1 MNEAEIS
8 LDHLNILIVDDER
21 SVIKILRTMLTNIGV
36 GHIFVAH
43 DGVEASAFLDE
54 RGDKIDVIICDWNM
68 PHMNGL
74 QLLKKV
80 RSRTPDKAFVMLTGS
95 ATHEAVREAKRL
107 NINAFIAK
115 PFSQLE
121 IKKKMEMVARILD
134 EQQFRT
140 GASKAAL

>member
-1 MNEAEIS
+1 MNKTDSAFS
-8 LDHLNILIVDDER
+8 HLNILIVDDER
-21 SVIKILRTMLTNIGV
+21 SVVKILRTMLTNIGV
-36 GHIFVAH
+36 GQILVAH
-43 DGVEASAFLDE
+43 DGIEASGFLDE
-54 RGDKIDVIICDWNM
+54 CGDKIDIIICDWNM

-80 RSRTPDKAFVMLTGS
+80 RSSDPDKAFVMLTGT
-95 ATHEAVREAKRL
+95 ATQEAVREAKRL
-107 NINAFIAK
+107 KITAFIAK

-121 IKKKMEMVARILD
+121 ISKKLEMVARYVD